1 MPDDRPY
8 DIVLFGA
15 TGFTGALTAEY
26 LARAAGP
33 GLRWALAG
41 RNRARLEAVRE
52 RIGLPELPL
61 LHADATD
68 PASLAGIARQARVVA
83 TTVGPYL
90 SHGEPLVA
98 ACAEAGTHYADI
110 TGEPEFVDRM
120 FIRHHDQAR
129 RTGAKLVHACGFDS
143 IPHDL
148 GAYFTVGHLPDGV
161 PLEVSGFVRAS
172 GAVSGGTVHSAVLA
186 ASRLREATE
195 AALIRGELE
204 RRREP
209 RFAASLVTGPAAD
222 PATAPTP
229 SPATDP
235 GAGPATPPAAR
246 RARGGPGRVRYVGG
260 WALPLPTLDPQI
272 VARSA
277 RALERYGPDFTYRH
291 HVAVKGLPA
300 ALGLAAG
307 MGTLALLAQV
317 PAARSLLLNRFPQG
331 AGPTP
336 ERRAGNWFKVTFL
349 GLGGGA
355 RVVTEVAGGDPGYT
369 ETATMLG
376 EAALCL
382 ATDDL
387 PEVSGQVTTAVAM
400 GDALIGRLERAGITF
415 RVLSDSR
422 G

>member
-1 MPDDRPY
+1 MADDRPY

-15 TGFTGALTAEY
+15 TGFTGGLTADY

-41 RNRARLEAVRE
+41 RDRARLQAVRE
-52 RIGLPELPL
+52 RIGLPGLPL
-61 LHADATD
+61 LLADVTD
-68 PASLAGIARQARVVA
+68 PASMTEIARQARVVA

-90 SHGEPLVA
+90 TYGEPLVA
-98 ACAEAGTHYADI
+98 ACADAGTHYADL

-120 FIRHHDQAR
+120 FIRHHERAR

-148 GAYFTVGHLPDGV
+148 GAYFTVGHLPEGV
-161 PLEVSGFVRAS
+161 PLEVDGFVRAS

-186 ASRLREATE
+186 ASRLREAGE
-195 AALIRGELE
+195 AARVREELE
-204 RRREP
+204 RVPEP
-209 RFAASLVTGPAAD
+209 RLVAGPAAD
-222 PATAPTP
+222 RAV
-229 SPATDP
+229 DP
-235 GAGPATPPAAR
+235 VPPPAPR
-246 RARGGPGRVRYVGG
+246 RARGGPGTVRYVGG
-260 WALPLPTLDPQI
+260 WALPLPTLDPQV

-291 HVAVKGLPA
+291 HFAIRSLPA

-317 PAARSLLLNRFPQG
+317 PPARSLLLSRFPQG

-336 ERRAGNWFKVTFL
+336 ERRARNWFKVTFL
-349 GLGGGA
+349 GRGGGA

-369 ETATMLG
+369 ETARMLG

-382 ATDDL
+382 ASDDL
-387 PEVSGQVTTAVAM
+387 PDVSGQVTTAVAM
-400 GDALIGRLERAGITF
+400 GDALIGRLRRAGITF

-422 G
+422 GQAPGR